1 MANIKSLDRI
11 GEKWSRVTQAA
22 TQDYTAGIDNP
33 RTDWA
38 QAALKAEPNFIA
50 GVQAAISRKSF
61 GKGVTKAGT
70 AKWQQN
76 ARDKGAPRFAQGVQV
91 ARPAYEEGFA
101 PYRQVIAN
109 LNLPPRGPKG
119 DASNINRVT
128 AVTQALRAE
137 KLKRLG
143 A

>member
-1 MANIKSLDRI
+1 MNVKSLDRI

-22 TQDYTAGIDNP
+22 TQDYQQGIDNP

-38 QAALKAEPNFIA
+38 TAAKAAEKNFAA
-50 GVQAAISRKSF
+50 GIQAAISRGAF

-76 ARDKGAPRFAQGVQV
+76 ARDKGAPRFSQGVSV
-91 ARPAYEEGFA
+91 ARSTYEEGFA
-101 PYRQVIAN
+101 PYRAVLAA

-119 DASNINRVT
+119 DPANIQRVS
-128 AVTQALRAE
+128 AVTTALRAE
-137 KLKRLG
+137 KMKRLG

>member
-11 GEKWSRVTQAA
+11 GEKWSRVTQNA

-38 QAALKAEPNFIA
+38 TATKAAEKNYDSA
-50 GVQAAISRKSF
+50 VQAAIGRKSF

-70 AKWQQN
+70 GKWQQN
-76 ARDKGAPRFAQGVQV
+76 ARDKGAPRFAQGVSV
-91 ARPAYEEGFA
+91 ARPSYEEGFA
-101 PYRQVIAN
+101 PYRAVIAG
-109 LNLPPRGPKG
+109 LNLPARGPKG
-119 DASNINRVT
+119 DPANIARVT
-128 AVTQALRAE
+128 AVTTALRAE